1 MRSHLFSILTVLA
14 VAAVGLVLWLT
25 TGDVDTPV
33 IALSKLGVVAMVLGV
48 VEVVWSGVALA
59 RYRSEVPRPR
69 RSGT

>member
-1 MRSHLFSILTVLA
+1 MRSHVLSILTGLA
-14 VAAVGLVLWLT
+14 VAAVGLVLWRT

-33 IALSKLGVVAMVLGV
+33 LALSKLGVVLMVLGV

-59 RYRSEVPRPR
+59 LHRGDPAPPR